1 VNVYRA
7 VSLFSKPAKFV
18 ARGLLLVAIL
28 AALSSLFAQ
37 APSRVLH
44 GTVRDQTGAVVPG
57 ARIVVKGSGYQQSAT
72 SGANGDFHLEGV
84 PKESVT
90 VMADASGFAH
100 FSKEISGEQSEV
112 EVVLGPAPVFQ
123 EVSVTA
129 NRSEMRLSDTAESVS
144 IVARPMLDQAA
155 ATTIDDVLREVPG
168 FTLFRRSSS
177 RTANPTS
184 QGASLR
190 GIGASGASRTLVLYN
205 GIPAND
211 PFGGWIYWGQLPR
224 QSVESAEIL
233 QGGASSLYGN
243 GALGGVVNILPTRG
257 ESNLVYLDLSG
268 GNEQTGDFF
277 VSDSLQARAWTF
289 DSSAERFLTSGY
301 VLIPENQRGAV
312 DAPADS
318 SHSAIRASVRRKLG
332 SGDVFTSGSFYTEAR
347 DNGTLVQINDT
358 HFWQVSGGGNFPSR
372 IGSFQVRGYGNGQ
385 SYNQTFSSIAA
396 NRNTE
401 ALVNR
406 QHVPAQQAGGS
417 LVWSGHAGDL
427 NYWVGG
433 ADGVYKRGFSNET
446 TFAAA
451 RPSSN
456 VSSGGS
462 QLSSGVFVQDGLR
475 LGSRVLITGGVR
487 YDNWRNYDA
496 QTQTLP
502 LVLAVRPNFTAF
514 ADKSQHA
521 FDPRGSLL
529 IVAGRHITFTGS
541 AYKSFRGPTLNEL
554 YRSFRLGNTLT
565 QANSQLTAERLSGA
579 ESGANLTFSHL
590 RLHAAFFWAEVN
602 DPIANVTLSVTP
614 ALITNQ
620 RQNLG
625 RTRSRGVEANAA
637 FHYKDFDFTAGYQFV
652 DATVASF
659 SANPALIGLQLPQI
673 APHQFTF
680 QSSYQMHGG
689 WSLAVQGRASSSQFE
704 DDLNL
709 LPLDSFFQLDTYV
722 SKRLPHNITSYVAIE
737 NLLDSR
743 MVIGRTPVPTL
754 GPPLLFR
761 AGFKIRFP

>member
-1 VNVYRA
+1 V
-7 VSLFSKPAKFV
+7 
-18 ARGLLLVAIL
+18 
-28 AALSSLFAQ
+28 Q
-37 APSRVLH
+37 
-44 GTVRDQTGAVVPG
+44 
-57 ARIVVKGSGYQQSAT
+57 
-72 SGANGDFHLEGV
+72 
-84 PKESVT
+84 
-90 VMADASGFAH
+90 ADASGFAH
-100 FSKEISGEQSEV
+100 FNKEIPPEQSEV

-129 NRSEMRLSDTAESVS
+129 NRAEMRLSDTAESVS
-144 IVARPMLDQAA
+144 ILARPLLDHAA
-155 ATTIDDVLREVPG
+155 AVAIDDVLREVPG

-205 GIPAND
+205 GVPAND

-224 QSVESAEIL
+224 QNVESAEIL

-243 GALGGVVNILPTRG
+243 GALGGVVNILPMRNEG
-257 ESNLVYLDLSG
+257 NLVYLEVSG
-268 GNEQTGDFF
+268 GTEETGDFF
-277 VSDSLQARAWTF
+277 ASDSLQAHAWTF

-301 VLIPENQRGAV
+301 TLIPENQRGAV
-312 DAPADS
+312 DSPADS
-318 SHSAIRASVRRKLG
+318 SHTAVRASARRKLG
-332 SGDVFTSGSFYTEAR
+332 SGDVFTSGAFYSEAR

-372 IGSFQVRGYGNGQ
+372 VGSFQLRGYGNGQ
-385 SYNQTFSSIAA
+385 SYNQTFSSVAV

-401 ALVNR
+401 SLVNR

-417 LVWSGHAGDL
+417 LVWSGQAGNLD
-427 NYWVGG
+427 YWVGG

-446 TFAAA
+446 TFAAG

-456 VSSGGS
+456 VSSGGN
-462 QLSSGVFVQDGLR
+462 QLSSGVFIQNGLR
-475 LGSRVLITGGVR
+475 LGPRVFITAGVR
-487 YDNWRNYDA
+487 YDNWSNYDA
-496 QTQTLP
+496 HTQTVP
-502 LVLAVRPNFTAF
+502 LVPTIRPNFTAF

-521 FDPRGSLL
+521 FDPRGALL
-529 IVAGRHITFTGS
+529 FVAGRHFTFTGS

-554 YRSFRLGNTLT
+554 YRGFRLGNTLT
-565 QANSQLTAERLSGA
+565 LANSQLAAERLSGA
-579 ESGANLTFSHL
+579 ESGANVSFTHL
-590 RLHAAFFWAEVN
+590 RFHAAFFWAEIN

-620 RQNLG
+620 RQHLG

-637 FHYKDFDFTAGYQFV
+637 FHYKDFDLSAGYQFV

-659 SANPALIGLQLPQI
+659 SANPLLVGLQLPQI

-680 QSSYQMHGG
+680 QGSYQMHGG
-689 WSLAVQGRASSSQFE
+689 WSFAVQGRASSSQFE

-709 LPLDSFFQLDTYV
+709 LPLDSFFQFDTYV
-722 SKRLPHNITSYVAIE
+722 TKRLPHNMTSFVAIE

-761 AGFKIRFP
+761 AGFKMRFP